1 MRIHPMR
8 MAATMLTTA
17 LVGVAG
23 FGAMQAGAASATTQ
37 PAATTL
43 PVDTTIAVDP
53 SATTAP
59 APPAIPTIT
68 TLPLFGTQLTLD
80 ITTGPGGALANIA
93 VNPADGLTAV
103 ELHPNEVVF
112 VDAAGTTQVVVKSR
126 GGGQRVEAKSGSLDD
141 FTAGG
146 GAGGWSGDVFG
157 TGAATT
163 VGFNVVKNADGSPDI
178 TGITSSD
185 PTAEIGAVE
194 HESEDSEM
202 KARAAVR
209 FTSGAQSRTLF
220 IKVTVATE
228 DGATQARVS
237 VSLSRLK
244 GVAVPAADAAGPHQ
258 WVGQLCDGSAA
269 RIDYTVDTSGTVSGV
284 TASPTTASVNNND
297 HGIEVRFS
305 EIERVRIRVRQEDGQ
320 IKISVSERFRCDSP
334 DPTVNTPISTT
345 TEPGDEGDDN
355 HNGDHQGDKT
365 HGDRGGRRTTTTTET
380 GAATPDSTTPDST
393 RSGRGNRGGGNN
405 GGGNGDG
412 NNGGGNGSSD
422 G

>member
-8 MAATMLTTA
+8 MAAVMLTAA
-17 LVGVAG
+17 LVGVTG
-23 FGAMQAGAASATTQ
+23 FGATQAGAASATTQ
-37 PAATTL
+37 PA
-43 PVDTTIAVDP
+43 DTTIPVDP
-53 SATTAP
+53 SATTTP

-103 ELHPNEVVF
+103 ELHPHEVVF

-157 TGAATT
+157 TGTATT

-194 HESEDSEM
+194 HESEDGEM
-202 KARAAVR
+202 KARAAIR
-209 FTSGAQSRTLF
+209 FTSGAQSRTLS
-220 IKVTVATE
+220 IKVTVETE

-258 WVGQLCDGSAA
+258 WAGQLCDGSAA
-269 RIDYTVDTSGTVSGV
+269 RIDYTVDASGTVSGV
-284 TASPTTASVNNND
+284 SATPSTASVHSND

-305 EIERVRIRVRQEDGQ
+305 EIERVRIRVRESDGQ
-320 IKISVSERFRCDSP
+320 IKISVSERFHCDSP

-345 TEPGDEGDDN
+345 TEPGDEGDDSN
-355 HNGDHQGDKT
+355 HDGDHKGDKDR
-365 HGDRGGRRTTTTTET
+365 GDRGGRGGSTTTTTES
-380 GAATPDSTTPDST
+380 GASEHDSTTPDST
-393 RSGRGNRGGGNN
+393 RAGRGNRGGGND
-405 GGGNGDG
+405 GGGD
-412 NNGGGNGSSD
+412 GGGSGSSD